1 MRTLI
6 PLMLCLLLPVTPHTA
21 GVASV
26 KEPSPATVTVN
37 AVRYDGKL
45 AEHEARFT
53 VHLDLESSGNEETR
67 LTLCEGELAVLPAKL
82 PSGLRLA
89 REGNQY
95 QLIVARSGRHQ
106 VTLELV
112 AKVTRAEPW
121 NQVSFTGPAAGIAS
135 VVAEATSSGM
145 EVQLLCGIPD
155 AGSTPPDATTS
166 PRNVVRGLLGSERTV
181 AVRWQSKAAEAAR
194 KALANCEATTTV
206 KFTPGVIQFA
216 TELRYEILQGALPGF
231 AVVLPPE
238 HALTRVEGEQ
248 IRDWQI
254 AMVDGRPTL
263 KVELIKPVEKAYSL
277 CLASEQAVEGLPF
290 TGALGLPQPQDVD
303 RESGLLTLRVE
314 DVMIETPAATGLRQI
329 NAPEGALAAYRF
341 HGRAPAFEVRLR
353 RLEPVIH
360 TTDRVTVR
368 VEDARLQI
376 LHALTLNVE
385 KAGICVA
392 ELLPVQDFLVTEVK
406 GEGIADWSAR
416 DSKLVVNFLSRV
428 LGSRTIEVH
437 LEKTHT
443 ELPPTFTVAPL
454 RLVSAVK
461 ETAQVGAAAAP
472 GIQLKTARLS
482 GVREIP
488 IARLERRADELLA
501 FTADQPDWTIQLA
514 AEQLP
519 PRTIADIFNLI
530 TIGDGLLGGSATIRY
545 VVINQGV
552 QEFRVSL
559 PARWKNVDFTG
570 PNLRR
575 KELLPSAGANAD
587 TNFVT
592 WSIAL
597 QDKAWGGYTLVVT
610 YDEAFDPHQAIL
622 QLGGLHALA
631 VERET
636 GTVAVTSAAGL
647 QLRATRVDGPLRR
660 IDESEL
666 VDSDRALI
674 TRSVLL
680 AYRYG
685 SADPYD
691 LAVEV
696 TRFPA
701 QPVLEAVADRVQL
714 TTVLTEAGQ
723 MLTQA
728 SFMVKNN
735 EKQFQRFILPKGAE
749 FWSAYVDGQ
758 PAKAEQQADALLV
771 PLPRGED
778 RDRAFA
784 VEIVYAQKVDSL
796 VSLRPRDLALSAPRT
811 EDLQTTY
818 AEWEL
823 FVPGTHHL
831 RHFGGN
837 MTVAEGTIYGL
848 RDALREFAEVYR
860 DALRQSAGVLT
871 ALVVLGLVAL
881 LVVSAVRHRRLV
893 DVLVVVTILAVLA
906 GMLLPAMARA
916 KARAQQVSAVNNL
929 KQIGLALRIH
939 SGDNRDSSF
948 PASLDQLRAELGS
961 ERVLIDP
968 VSGRRFIYV
977 GASRSDTDPNAV
989 VAYSPTDVGGRAVLL
1004 ADGSVQQMTEAR
1016 FVEALRLSG
1025 QLAQTTSAPAQGLAV
1040 GAVPGIQVRPELPGL
1055 RPLRIDLPRRGARFV
1070 FTKVLNVGQNPLAV
1084 EAWVVT
1090 TKTWNRMRS
1099 ALEVTVFLGGLF
1111 LLWRQ
1116 LRRPVPRS
1124 LIVALALGLVLGG
1137 TGSLLLAE
1145 RALGLALVIAVPLV
1159 ALGAAILIGRRLWQW
1174 RAARHRPEAAD
1185 GAMPT
1190 ESAGAS
1196 PVTPLVALLLLLPIG
1211 QALAAEEGSVAQ
1223 SVASTVK
1230 PTIESVTLLSAEYS
1244 GTVHERVAQVEAVIS
1259 LSAGKPGQVVP
1270 LFGEDVAV
1278 EEFSATPRAVR
1289 LVREGKCVS
1298 VRLPKAGPA
1307 TVRVKFLVKLEG
1319 DVTRRRLAFGVP
1331 AALSSRVTL
1340 TVQEPEAV
1348 VEFPTAVSH
1357 HSSTAQEQTR
1367 IEAVLGAADRVELA
1381 WTPRV
1386 KRAAEIAATVFCQ
1399 NATLATF
1406 SSGVLNLRSQLEYQV
1421 TQGELREV
1429 RVRLPAGHRLL
1440 RVEGEH
1446 LRTWQIKSGAS
1457 SGPAAESE
1465 QILTVE
1471 LIKGVSP
1478 SYRLTVETERALDP
1492 PPSSVAVKLPH
1503 ALDVKRETGCIAL
1516 SGSDDLALAA
1526 DAPSGLQKVDLA
1538 EFTKAFATPQAL
1550 TAAYQFLRPDFG
1562 LTVRVETL
1570 QPQIEAVVRNRLR
1583 LGADQLHLTTHVDY
1597 TIKRA
1602 GLFALRLWVP
1612 TDFRVES
1619 VTGPDLAQWVERT
1632 ESGRRIV
1639 EVTLKQRISGAYA
1652 LQLQLV
1658 QPLPALPASLD
1669 VPGVHPLDTT
1679 KLTGFVVVSPEPG
1692 VQIKP
1697 GAREGLTEVPVA
1709 SVPEGGAGLAYRYL
1723 SNDPAPATAPW
1734 RLRVSSEAV
1743 ESWIRAEVMT
1753 WLTLSETLASG
1764 RALVRFEVQNAPV
1777 KEFRLRIPAAF
1788 RNVEIEGANVRR
1800 RDQEGEEWRV
1810 ELQSKVV
1817 GTHTLTVTWEQPWSV
1832 REEAKKSR
1840 FDVTGVEALGVE
1852 RETGAVAVI
1861 ARAPLEVTPHA
1872 ASAEL
1877 IRLDVR
1883 ELPEWGGRADPD
1895 PVLAYRYLRPGY
1907 QLALTA
1913 QRFAPAAV
1921 LQALV
1926 QEARLTTVV
1935 ADDGQMMTEL
1945 ALRLRNNGRQFLEVA
1960 LPVGAQLW
1968 SAFVAGQAVRP
1979 GVRNGK
1985 LLLPLEGDAGGLIS
1999 LELTYVGTGVFPH
2012 ARGQVQLASPALDVP
2027 IQNARWDLYLPAD
2040 YGYRGFGGTM
2050 THEASA
2056 TPVYRSFTL
2065 TEYQQ
2070 VEQDNWKN
2078 RDQQA
2083 SSSLDDALSKI
2094 KSGRLDEANKAYQV
2108 ARRYGLKGGKKEAV
2122 QLEQELRRAQSGNL
2136 LNAQQA
2142 LIANNAAFVNQSAGQ
2157 PAPAQQARTHSDDA
2171 AAEQQWVKLQQAQE
2185 VTTASAKPLKVNLP
2199 TRGLRHSFSQALQ
2212 TEVGK
2217 PMLVQFVAVSANAAS
2232 WPMRLGGAVLAFA
2245 ALWGVAAGLLRTLG
2259 SARQT
2264 A

>member
-1 MRTLI
+1 
-6 PLMLCLLLPVTPHTA
+6 
-21 GVASV
+21 
-26 KEPSPATVTVN
+26 
-37 AVRYDGKL
+37 
-45 AEHEARFT
+45 
-53 VHLDLESSGNEETR
+53 
-67 LTLCEGELAVLPAKL
+67 LAV
-82 PSGLRLA
+82 
-89 REGNQY
+89 
-95 QLIVARSGRHQ
+95 
-106 VTLELV
+106 
-112 AKVTRAEPW
+112 
-121 NQVSFTGPAAGIAS
+121 SF
-135 VVAEATSSGM
+135 
-145 EVQLLCGIPD
+145 Q
-155 AGSTPPDATTS
+155 
-166 PRNVVRGLLGSERTV
+166 
-181 AVRWQSKAAEAAR
+181 
-194 KALANCEATTTV
+194 
-206 KFTPGVIQFA
+206 
-216 TELRYEILQGALPGF
+216 
-231 AVVLPPE
+231 
-238 HALTRVEGEQ
+238 
-248 IRDWQI
+248 
-254 AMVDGRPTL
+254 
-263 KVELIKPVEKAYSL
+263 
-277 CLASEQAVEGLPF
+277 
-290 TGALGLPQPQDVD
+290 
-303 RESGLLTLRVE
+303 
-314 DVMIETPAATGLRQI
+314 
-329 NAPEGALAAYRF
+329 
-341 HGRAPAFEVRLR
+341 
-353 RLEPVIH
+353 
-360 TTDRVTVR
+360 
-368 VEDARLQI
+368 
-376 LHALTLNVE
+376 
-385 KAGICVA
+385 
-392 ELLPVQDFLVTEVK
+392 
-406 GEGIADWSAR
+406 
-416 DSKLVVNFLSRV
+416 SRV
-428 LGSRTIEVH
+428 LGARMIEVR
-437 LEKTHT
+437 LEKTHA
-443 ELPPTFTVAPL
+443 ELPPQFTVASL
-454 RLVSAVK
+454 RLASAVK
-461 ETAQVGAAAAP
+461 ETAQ
-472 GIQLKTARLS
+472 
-482 GVREIP
+482 
-488 IARLERRADELLA
+488 
-501 FTADQPDWTIQLA
+501 
-514 AEQLP
+514 
-519 PRTIADIFNLI
+519 
-530 TIGDGLLGGSATIRY
+530 IGDGLVGGSATIRY

-575 KELLPSAGANAD
+575 KELLPLAVANAD
-587 TNFVT
+587 TNVVT
-592 WSIAL
+592 WSIVL

-610 YDEAFDPHQAIL
+610 YDEAFDPHQATL
-622 QLGGLHALA
+622 QLGGLHALG

-647 QLRATRVDGPLRR
+647 QLRATRSDG
-660 IDESEL
+660 
-666 VDSDRALI
+666 
-674 TRSVLL
+674 
-680 AYRYG
+680 
-685 SADPYD
+685 
-691 LAVEV
+691 
-696 TRFPA
+696 
-701 QPVLEAVADRVQL
+701 
-714 TTVLTEAGQ
+714 
-723 MLTQA
+723 
-728 SFMVKNN
+728 
-735 EKQFQRFILPKGAE
+735 
-749 FWSAYVDGQ
+749 
-758 PAKAEQQADALLV
+758 

-796 VSLRPRDLALSAPRT
+796 VSLRPRDIALSAPKT
-811 EDLQTTY
+811 DDLQTTY

-837 MTVAEGTIYGL
+837 MMIAEGTAYGL
-848 RDALREFAEVYR
+848 RDALRELADVYR
-860 DALRQSAGVLT
+860 DAWGRGARVVVGLL
-871 ALVVLGLVAL
+871 VLGLAVL
-881 LVVSAVRHRRLV
+881 PIVNAVRHRRLLEA
-893 DVLVVVTILAVLA
+893 LVVVGILAVLA
-906 GMLLPAMARA
+906 GMLLPALAKA
-916 KARAQQVSAVNNL
+916 KARSTGMAAMNSL
-929 KQIGLALRIH
+929 KQIGLAVRIYANDH
-939 SGDNRDSSF
+939 DGRL
-948 PASLDQLRAELGS
+948 PASFEQMNDELS
-961 ERVLIDP
+961 TDRVTRDP
-968 VSGRRFIYV
+968 ESNEPFVYL
-977 GASRSDTDPNAV
+977 GAGKTETALH
-989 VAYSPTDVGGRAVLL
+989 PTSVLAFAPAHRGHRAVLL
-1004 ADGSVQQMTEAR
+1004 GDGSVQQMTEAR
-1016 FVEALRLSG
+1016 FVEAMRLSG
-1025 QLAQTTSAPAQGLAV
+1025 QLTQPTSAPAQGVAS
-1040 GAVPGIQVRPELPGL
+1040 GTVPGIQARPELPGL
-1055 RPLRIDLPRRGARFV
+1055 RPLRIDLPRCGARFV
-1070 FTKVLNVGQNPLAV
+1070 FTKVLNVGQSPLAV

-1099 ALEVTVFLGGLF
+1099 ALQVTVFLGGLF
-1111 LLWRQ
+1111 LLGRQ
-1116 LRRPVPRS
+1116 LRRPMPRS
-1124 LIVALALGLVLGG
+1124 LTVALALGLVLGSI
-1137 TGSLLLAE
+1137 GSLLLAE
-1145 RALGLALVIAVPLV
+1145 RALGLALVIAVPLI
-1159 ALGAAILIGRRLWQW
+1159 ALGAVILIGRRLWQ
-1174 RAARHRPEAAD
+1174 RHAARRRAEVAD
-1185 GAMPT
+1185 SAMPT

-1211 QALAAEEGSVAQ
+1211 QAVAAEERSVAQ

-1244 GTVHERVAQVEAVIS
+1244 GTVRERVAQVEAVIS

-1278 EEFSATPRAVR
+1278 EEFSATPRTVR
-1289 LVREGKCVS
+1289 LLREGKCVA

-1319 DVTRRRLAFGVP
+1319 DVTRWRLAFGVP

-1357 HSSTAQEQTR
+1357 HSSTAQEQTH

-1381 WTPRV
+1381 WMPRV
-1386 KRAAEIAATVFCQ
+1386 KRAAEIAATVFCES
-1399 NATLATF
+1399 ATLATF
-1406 SSGVLNLRSQLEYQV
+1406 SGGVLNLRSQFEYQV

-1446 LRTWQIKSGAS
+1446 LRTWQIKSGTNS
-1457 SGPAAESE
+1457 EPAAAEPE

-1492 PPSSVAVKLPH
+1492 PPSSVPVQLPH
-1503 ALDVKRETGCIAL
+1503 ALDVKRETGWIAL
-1516 SGSDDLALAA
+1516 SGSDDLALTA
-1526 DAPSGLQKVDLA
+1526 DTPPGLQKVDLA
-1538 EFTKAFATPQAL
+1538 EFTNAFATPQTL
-1550 TAAYQFLRPDFG
+1550 TVAYQFLRPDFG
-1562 LTVRVETL
+1562 LPVRVETL
-1570 QPQIEAVVRNRLR
+1570 QPQVEAIVRNRLR
-1583 LGADQLHLTTHVDY
+1583 LGADQLYLTTHMDY

-1602 GLFALRLWVP
+1602 GLFTLRLWAP
-1612 TDFRVES
+1612 ADFRIES
-1619 VTGPDLAQWVERT
+1619 VTGTNLAQWVEKT

-1658 QPLPALPASLD
+1658 QPLPALRASLD

-1734 RLRVSSEAV
+1734 RLGVSPEAV
-1743 ESWIRAEVMT
+1743 DSWVRAEVMT

-1800 RDQEGEEWRV
+1800 RDQAGEEWRV

-1832 REEAKKSR
+1832 REEAKESR
-1840 FDVTGVEALGVE
+1840 FDVTGVKALGVE

-1861 ARAPLEVTPHA
+1861 ARAPLQVTPHA

-1895 PVLAYRYLRPGY
+1895 TVLAYRYLRPGY
-1907 QLALTA
+1907 QLALAA

-1935 ADDGQMMTEL
+1935 ADDGQMVTEL
-1945 ALRLRNNGRQFLEVA
+1945 ALRLRNNGRQFLEIA
-1960 LPVGAQLW
+1960 LPAGAQLW

-1999 LELTYVGTGVFPH
+1999 LELTYVGTGVFPQ

-2056 TPVYRSFTL
+2056 APVYRSFTL

-2078 RDQQA
+2078 RDQEA
-2083 SSSLDDALSKI
+2083 SSSIDDALSKI
-2094 KSGRLDEANKAYQV
+2094 KSGRLDEANKAYLV
-2108 ARRYGLKGGKKEAV
+2108 ARRYGLKGGKGEAV
-2122 QLEQELRRAQSGNL
+2122 QLEQELRRTQSGNL
-2136 LNAQQA
+2136 LNAQQT
-2142 LIANNAAFVNQSAGQ
+2142 LVANNAAFVNQSAGQ
-2157 PAPAQQARTHSDDA
+2157 PAPVQQARANYDSA

-2185 VTTASAKPLKVNLP
+2185 VATATAKPLKVNLP
-2199 TRGLRHSFSQALQ
+2199 TRGLRHSFSQVLQ

-2217 PMLVQFVAVSANAAS
+2217 PMLVQFVAVSANAAL
-2232 WPMRLGGAVLAFA
+2232 WPMRLVGAVLAFA
-2245 ALWGVAAGLLRTLG
+2245 ALWGVSVGLLRTQG
-2259 SARQT
+2259 SACRM